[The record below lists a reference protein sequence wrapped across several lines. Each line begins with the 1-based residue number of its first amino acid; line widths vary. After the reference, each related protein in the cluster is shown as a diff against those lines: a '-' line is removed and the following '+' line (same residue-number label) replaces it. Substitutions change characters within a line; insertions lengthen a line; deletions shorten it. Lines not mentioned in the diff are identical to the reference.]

1 MTEFWQGASD
11 FISAHWGEVIAIFT
25 SSGVGIVLIRF
36 LLNLILARV
45 NAKNTKKINAPLIA
59 KFEEIKAQVD
69 TMEAKV
75 KLAFEEGVKNYTQI
89 IRDEFSALMAK
100 YQEVKQEIYKG
111 VVEGN
116 EEVEQLLTELENVI
130 VEVNEKV
137 EEIAENE
144 IAEIKAE
151 ETKVEE
157 EVKES
162 ANIENLTEKTENSSE
177 YVVVEKTYG
186 E

>member
-1 MTEFWQGASD
+1 MTEFWNGASD
-11 FISAHWGEVIAIFT
+11 FISVHWGEVTAIFA
-25 SSGVGIVLIRF
+25 SSGFAIVLIKF
-36 LLNLILARV
+36 LLNLILTRV
-45 NAKNTKKINAPLIA
+45 NAKNTQKINAPIVA
-59 KFEEIKAQVD
+59 KFDEIKAQVD

-75 KLAFEEGVKNYTQI
+75 KQAFEEGVQTYTQI
-89 IRDEFSALMAK
+89 IRDEFSALMSK
-100 YQEVKQEIYKG
+100 YQEVKQAIYKE

-116 EEVEQLLTELENVI
+116 EDVEQLLNELENVI

-137 EEIAENE
+137 EKIAETE

-151 ETKVEE
+151 TELVEE
-157 EVKES
+157 EIKEDVKTEK
-162 ANIENLTEKTENSSE
+162 TGEKTENSSE